1 MNPRKKAHFR
11 RASALMMA
19 SAVALMMA
27 TCTAW
32 AQEAASDPWASG
44 ELLQPA
50 ELAKAIQSGKAPI
63 ILSVA
68 FPVLYHGKHIVHA
81 INAGPTSKPE
91 GIEALK
97 SAVADLRKN
106 ADIVIYCGCCPMVKC
121 PNIRPAYRT
130 LKELGFTHVRVL
142 NLPTNLHSD
151 WVSKDYPSEGSA
163 D

>member
-1 MNPRKKAHFR
+1 MNHRKRAQGFR
-11 RASALMMA
+11 GTALLAILGMA
-19 SAVALMMA
+19 CLGG
-27 TCTAW
+27 W
-32 AQEAASDPWASG
+32 GQEAASDPWASA

-68 FPVLYHGKHIVHA
+68 FPVLYRGKHIVHA
-81 INAGPTSKPE
+81 VNAGPTSKPE

-97 SAVADLRKN
+97 NAVASLAKDG
-106 ADIVIYCGCCPMVKC
+106 DIVIYCGCCPMVKC

-151 WVSKDYPSEGSA
+151 WVEKDYPSEGSPSSN
-163 D
+163 